1 MSIPFIGNVGFTEI
15 SSAGSLTS
23 AASSRIALP
32 IQLFKLTSSISGQ
45 LTLTEN
51 SNHKKVIID
60 TNGNNIINSSGSP
73 LNVDCPSGVAVEL
86 QGSGNVQSTLKTF
99 TSAVSSTSN
108 TGTTTIS
115 DAGNSTLAVTTNHTF
130 TEQLLDTTR
139 SQVADGDGTFS
150 GGGAAFRDQTTT
162 VKRPQ
167 DSSNST
173 RPVNP
178 TYYTTSFATTFGGFG
193 LDNINRSDFGM
204 SFTHAFLEDGTPIS
218 GAIVGPSGASTF
230 DGVSADQPDTN
241 TTHTVGSDT
250 YRYMQWNSALV
261 GVNNGNTG
269 TMGIAMYIDV
279 NTGKAVVEIILGSG
293 GRAAFNQ
300 IKNVD
305 VFTTSTGRKFTFTN
319 NTSHTITLS
328 GGDPYSSTSVSA
340 SGTGVVNRDSTDGS
354 FSITGTFPSTNDAG
368 APLSSVGLNETS
380 STSVNVDNHTGT
392 NSVKAF

>member
-1 MSIPFIGNVGFTEI
+1 MSIPLIGNVGFTEI
-15 SSAGSLTS
+15 SSAGSLTT
-23 AASSRIALP
+23 AASTKIGLP

-73 LNVDCPSGVAVEL
+73 LNVDCPSGVPVEL
-86 QGSGNVQSTLKTF
+86 KGSGNVQSTVKTF
-99 TSAVSSTSN
+99 TSAVTDTSN
-108 TGTTTIS
+108 TGTTTVAE
-115 DAGNSTLAVTTNHTF
+115 AGNSTLAVTTNHTF
-130 TEQLLDTTR
+130 TEQVVNVDRNAGNGNTF
-139 SQVADGDGTFS
+139 GDGS
-150 GGGAAFRDQTTT
+150 TT
-162 VKRPQ
+162 VVSPVTG
-167 DSSNST
+167 SNTSLL
-173 RPVNP
+173 VNEA
-178 TYYTTSFATTFGGFG
+178 YFSTSFATSFGGVG

-218 GAIVGPSGASTF
+218 GAIVGPSGPSTF

-241 TTHTVGSDT
+241 TTHSHAGDT
-250 YRYMQWNSALV
+250 YRFMRWNSALV
-261 GVNNGNTG
+261 GVNNGNSG
-269 TMGIAMYIDV
+269 TFAIEMFIDSGS
-279 NTGKAVVEIILGSG
+279 GKAVVAIIG
-293 GRAAFNQ
+293 GRGAFNQ

-354 FSITGTFPSTNDAG
+354 FSITGTFPDTNDAG
-368 APLSSVGLNETS
+368 APLSSLGLNETS
-380 STSVNVDNHTGT
+380 STTVNVDNHTGT

>member
-1 MSIPFIGNVGFTEI
+1 MSIPLIGNVGFTEI
-15 SSAGSLTS
+15 SSAGSLTT
-23 AASSRIALP
+23 AASTKIGLP

-73 LNVDCPSGVAVEL
+73 LNVDCPSGVPVEL
-86 QGSGNVQSTLKTF
+86 KGSGNVQSTVKTF
-99 TSAVSSTSN
+99 TSAVTDTSN
-108 TGTTTIS
+108 TGTTTVAE
-115 DAGNSTLAVTTNHTF
+115 AGNSTLAVTTNHTF
-130 TEQLLDTTR
+130 TEQLIDDNR
-139 SQVADGDGTFS
+139 NAGSGVSFGDGS
-150 GGGAAFRDQTTT
+150 TT
-162 VKRPQ
+162 VVSPVTG
-167 DSSNST
+167 SNTSLL
-173 RPVNP
+173 VNE
-178 TYYTTSFATTFGGFG
+178 TYFSTSFATSFGGVG

-218 GAIVGPSGASTF
+218 GAIVGPSGPSTF

-241 TTHTVGSDT
+241 TTHSHAGDT
-250 YRYMQWNSALV
+250 YRFMRWNSALV
-261 GVNNGNTG
+261 GVNNGNSG
-269 TMGIAMYIDV
+269 TFAIEMFIDSGS
-279 NTGKAVVEIILGSG
+279 GKAVVAIIG
-293 GRAAFNQ
+293 GRGAFNQ

-354 FSITGTFPSTNDAG
+354 FSITGTFPDTNDAG
-368 APLSSVGLNETS
+368 APLSSLGLNETS
-380 STSVNVDNHTGT
+380 STTVNVDNHTGT